1 MRRASRTALARTA
14 SSVWLPIR
22 MTRRTPNEPRKAGQT
37 AGSKYS
43 QLLPPLFS
51 CCCTSGFAPKNKK
64 ARRTRRSRLAIVPDV
79 VNMSPPTKKKGAA
92 PSISVVLMGLRTASC
107 PTTRSCTSRDRKNN
121 NATSRPPTLMCTAAA
136 AAAAAA
142 APTATR
148 QNLDPPYRTSCI
160 PADPTFN
167 FATYPDCHRRLNG
180 QKSRL
185 RWDLKYAPDTLL
197 LDLVHS
203 ARTSRVP
210 TRPHEQEIY
219 PGRGQKM
226 ASATAPLHTPLLRR
240 PIASAGS
247 PQHQYLGSQRLDRT
261 VSWDPGT
268 PQLFANINRYFKPSH
283 NLKWVPCSS
292 CFLTIRTVYRG
303 D

>member
-121 NATSRPPTLMCTAAA
+121 NATSRPPTLMCTAA

-292 CFLTIRTVYRG
+292 CFLTTRAVYRG

>member
-64 ARRTRRSRLAIVPDV
+64 ARRTRRSRLYIVPDV

-121 NATSRPPTLMCTAAA
+121 NATSRPPTLMCSAA

-142 APTATR
+142 APTALGKTSIRHTAPHVYRLVRLLISPHTPTATDGSTAKTR
-148 QNLDPPYRTSCI
+148 VCAGTSNTPPIRCYLISCI
-160 PADPTFN
+160 VRERLEFPRDPTN
-167 FATYPDCHRRLNG
+167 KKYIRGEVKRWRALPRRSTRHSCVDP
-180 QKSRL
+180 SRL
-185 RWDLKYAPDTLL
+185 LAAHSTNTLAPNGL
-197 LDLVHS
+197 
-203 ARTSRVP
+203 
-210 TRPHEQEIY
+210 I
-219 PGRGQKM
+219 GRF
-226 ASATAPLHTPLLRR
+226 L
-240 PIASAGS
+240 
-247 PQHQYLGSQRLDRT
+247 
-261 VSWDPGT
+261 GT
-268 PQLFANINRYFKPSH
+268 PVHR
-283 NLKWVPCSS
+283 SS
-292 CFLTIRTVYRG
+292 SQI
-303 D
+303 